1 MRKAAGTQICK
12 KIGKVH
18 ESSRQGDKD
27 NFPPS
32 RQRTEDHGTTSLR
45 WVHSPMQRHH
55 RHQDVPNTP
64 RDASIRPT
72 HPSTHV
78 NVVPS
83 VTPGP
88 VSRFGVDRCL
98 PEEDSGAQPVH
109 LRDFTDPYS
118 RPIQSPS
125 GGHGNAGGYAGG
137 SRRVGSTGSRRQ
149 AGVRGGRRHGTR
161 VKKTSGWYG
170 HRLGHLRRQRADRR
184 EGGG

>member
-1 MRKAAGTQICK
+1 MPHIKTRDPHE
-12 KIGKVH
+12 IGKSAR
-18 ESSRQGDKD
+18 EFSAGGQGQLS
-27 NFPPS
+27 PS

-72 HPSTHV
+72 HPSPHV
-78 NVVPS
+78 NVVRS

-88 VSRFGVDRCL
+88 CRVLALTDASPRKTPVPR
-98 PEEDSGAQPVH
+98 PVH

-170 HRLGHLRRQRADRR
+170 HRPGHLRRQRADRR